1 MFAAGAITCIV
12 TFTCMLL
19 LRRAP
24 TTAAASSGE
33 PAPTVPAATT
43 DDDDDIKVATFDGT
57 NRHIFTDDILIERF
71 DGGVGI
77 RQVAPY

>member
-1 MFAAGAITCIV
+1 MLAAGAITCIV

-24 TTAAASSGE
+24 TTAAASSGT
-33 PAPTVPAATT
+33 PVPAATT